1 MVARPSPSS
10 RRGQWPTRA
19 RRRPTSDV
27 HYNPEDPP
35 EAYNNSSVH
44 TRLTEYTAMAREVHG
59 PEYDPT
65 SEDLDGE
72 VVMRLGGGKKHGRY
86 WIGDGAIDPA
96 RTRSLSEIRARST
109 SSSPAI
115 RTRPDCTQ
123 HTVQALK
130 VISVLFVVH

>member
-1 MVARPSPSS
+1 VPVSQFEAWAMAHK
-10 RRGQWPTRA
+10 GKA
-19 RRRPTSDV
+19 TSDV
-27 HYNPEDPP
+27 HYNPENPP
-35 EAYNNSSVH
+35 EAYSNSSVH

-72 VVMRLGGGKKHGRY
+72 VVMRLGGGKKHGQY

-96 RTRSLSEIRARST
+96 RTRSLSEIRARNT

-115 RTRPDCTQ
+115 RTWPDCTQ
-123 HTVQALK
+123 HTV
-130 VISVLFVVH
+130 